1 MGGHRRSDHGRRR
14 HRERGLLLGRPG
26 FNPRDSTGR
35 RSLSRQRRAAMS
47 GVPDQVFNL
56 TMATNERPEL
66 DQDVA
71 EVRRRVEALANDIR
85 GLGMDLRVSAEEY
98 GPERDFDGTITR
110 TITFSFKI
118 AQQDD

>member
-1 MGGHRRSDHGRRR
+1 
-14 HRERGLLLGRPG
+14 
-26 FNPRDSTGR
+26 
-35 RSLSRQRRAAMS
+35 
-47 GVPDQVFNL
+47 
-56 TMATNERPEL
+56 MATNDQSDL

-98 GPERDFDGTITR
+98 GPERDFDGTVTR

-118 AQQDD
+118 AQQED

>member
-1 MGGHRRSDHGRRR
+1 
-14 HRERGLLLGRPG
+14 
-26 FNPRDSTGR
+26 
-35 RSLSRQRRAAMS
+35 
-47 GVPDQVFNL
+47 
-56 TMATNERPEL
+56 MATDERSEL
-66 DQDVA
+66 DEDVA

-98 GPERDFDGTITR
+98 GPERDFDGTVTR

>member
-1 MGGHRRSDHGRRR
+1 
-14 HRERGLLLGRPG
+14 
-26 FNPRDSTGR
+26 
-35 RSLSRQRRAAMS
+35 
-47 GVPDQVFNL
+47 
-56 TMATNERPEL
+56 MATNEQSEL
-66 DQDVA
+66 DEDVA

-98 GPERDFDGTITR
+98 GPERDFDGTVTR

>member
-1 MGGHRRSDHGRRR
+1 
-14 HRERGLLLGRPG
+14 
-26 FNPRDSTGR
+26 
-35 RSLSRQRRAAMS
+35 
-47 GVPDQVFNL
+47 
-56 TMATNERPEL
+56 MATNDESEL

-71 EVRRRVEALANDIR
+71 EVRRRVEALANDMR
-85 GLGMDLRVSAEEY
+85 GLGMELRVSAEEY